1 MSRVGLDESEESIK
15 EEEKFLTK
23 VNIEKSSFANF
34 DR

>member
-15 EEEKFLTK
+15 KEKKFLVK
-23 VNIEKSSFANF
+23 VNIEKPPFANL

>member
-15 EEEKFLTK
+15 KEKNFLTK
-23 VNIEKSSFANF
+23 VNIEKLPFANL